1 MSSWA
6 CLVLGIT
13 YTILAFVL
21 YHQMFGVIYFGGV
34 VNGIFKE
41 LFICFLFGVIMT
53 GFTLYYWKIALAVV
67 IVAGIGLIITAD
79 STEKRVAF
87 IVLLVIVGIVITV
100 AGKNFKKSVDKKN
113 ASNSAEKYGGLTE
126 AEITEADKKQV
137 DITEENLTGL
147 WVFVADDYDSQE
159 DEKWRLIFID
169 ISLEKK
175 NTYALTT
182 YGVAVGDSFHA
193 DLTGTIKD
201 KILESNNNTYF
212 TMSLSGKLFMN
223 DEETGGS
230 IPFCKATAKQEQQYE
245 KVKKEVDN
253 NSGDNEDSD
262 MDESDDSEDMEDSDM
277 EDPENLDE
285 GESTDYILPD
295 SDSQYITDDDLYDL
309 SESECKIAR
318 NEIYARH
325 GRKFNDASLQ
335 EYFDS
340 KDWYEGTIEP
350 EEFDESVLN
359 KYEKKNVKTIAK
371 YETE

>member
-1 MSSWA
+1 M
-6 CLVLGIT
+6 VLSGVGLILLIT
-13 YTILAFVL
+13 YTVLAFVL
-21 YHQMFGVIYFGGV
+21 YHRVFDVIYFGGAISS
-34 VNGIFKE
+34 IFKE
-41 LFICFLFGVIMT
+41 LIICILFGVLMT
-53 GFTLYYWKIALAVV
+53 MLTLYYWKIVLAVV

-100 AGKNFKKSVDKKN
+100 AGTNYRKITDKKN
-113 ASNSAEKYGGLTE
+113 ASNS
-126 AEITEADKKQV
+126 
-137 DITEENLTGL
+137 
-147 WVFVADDYDSQE
+147 
-159 DEKWRLIFID
+159 
-169 ISLEKK
+169 
-175 NTYALTT
+175 
-182 YGVAVGDSFHA
+182 
-193 DLTGTIKD
+193 
-201 KILESNNNTYF
+201 
-212 TMSLSGKLFMN
+212 
-223 DEETGGS
+223 
-230 IPFCKATAKQEQQYE
+230 AKQEQQYE

-325 GRKFNDASLQ
+325 GRKFNDTSLQ